1 VKAPAPVTLV
11 GRLVRLEPLTRDH
24 LPALAAVGLDP
35 DLWQWTVSRVRDERE
50 MTDWLEGALAE
61 AAAGRAVPF
70 VILDCATGLVIGST
84 RYGNISVPDGRLEI
98 GWTWLGRSWQ
108 RSGRNAEAKLLL
120 LAHAFDQLGA
130 SRVEFKTDALNAA
143 SRAALRAL
151 GALEEGVLRRHTVTA
166 TGRVRDT
173 VYFGILAEEW
183 PEVRK
188 RLEER
193 LRERGEGRGEDRKAG
208 R

>member
-1 VKAPAPVTLV
+1 MKPPAPVTLV

-193 LRERGEGRGEDRKAG
+193 LRERGEGRGEDQKAG